1 MEAGRVSPGRQRAV
15 SPTKMNHGR
24 NPQPHS
30 SAVAEGPAGDRSAGR
45 ALGPHS
51 HSHHGRLAKVPRWM
65 PRWEGEGGLL
75 SFHQQSRP
83 PSTEAREHKLL
94 WTRGCPAYTEVTRQT
109 FVLSQKLFLT
119 GISSFSSNFARMLNI
134 LIELQSSLNYES
146 RTLEGDP
153 SEEMGKSL
161 RFSQGMLPW
170 THGGTGSDQAQLL
183 PGAGFWGHLLGSV
196 LCTHS
201 VTAAQRL
208 CCKPTAH
215 PLSRR

>member
-1 MEAGRVSPGRQRAV
+1 
-15 SPTKMNHGR
+15 MNHGR

-45 ALGPHS
+45 GLGPHS

-65 PRWEGEGGLL
+65 PRWEGEGGPL
-75 SFHQQSRP
+75 SFHQRSRP

-94 WTRGCPAYTEVTRQT
+94 WTRGRPAYTEVTRQT

-153 SEEMGKSL
+153 SKEMVGVREGHGHGPKTKKHCCHPAHTEPPGQGERESAPTRNPTFL
-161 RFSQGMLPW
+161 QPIARSELNVSQ
-170 THGGTGSDQAQLL
+170 
-183 PGAGFWGHLLGSV
+183 
-196 LCTHS
+196 
-201 VTAAQRL
+201 R
-208 CCKPTAH
+208 
-215 PLSRR
+215 